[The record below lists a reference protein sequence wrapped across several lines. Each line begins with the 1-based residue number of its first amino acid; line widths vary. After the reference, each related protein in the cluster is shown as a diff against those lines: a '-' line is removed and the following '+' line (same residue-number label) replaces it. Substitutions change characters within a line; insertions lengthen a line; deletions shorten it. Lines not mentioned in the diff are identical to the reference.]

1 MIAGLGR
8 YKRAVIRR
16 RIDGSGPLAVAN
28 NGKWVDRGEPGR
40 RRYAPGDRV
49 QGKRHGRHSAQK
61 LPDARSHFLVGP
73 FVGSLAWV

>member
-8 YKRAVIRR
+8 YKRALVRR
-16 RIDGSGPLAVAN
+16 RIDGSGRLAVAN
-28 NGKWVDRGEPGR
+28 DGKRIDGSKPGR
-40 RRYAPGDRV
+40 RAYAPGNRV

-61 LPDARSHFLVGP
+61 LPDARSHVLVGP